1 MRLLFGMHEAIIR
14 AMKDHNVS
22 RHPGPM
28 RSMRVDAESAG
39 IFVALAF
46 ALMLAVALAIT
57 KWFVLGTVIV
67 GGLVAIGIRV
77 LRRT

>member
-1 MRLLFGMHEAIIR
+1 
-14 AMKDHNVS
+14 
-22 RHPGPM
+22 
-28 RSMRVDAESAG
+28 MRVDAESAG

-46 ALMLAVALAIT
+46 ALMLAVALPIT
-57 KWFVLGTVIV
+57 EWFVLGTVIV